1 MNRSGIALLLAALA
15 AGVLGVL
22 AGLWWQARP
31 GHMPAVEAITAPD
44 PPVPSGL
51 RPAAPGDLL
60 PALTLPDLE
69 GNPVNLR
76 SLAQGRPLLIN
87 VWASW
92 CGPCV
97 EEMPALDRFAAAQG
111 AEGVQVLGLALD
123 TPEGVRAFLQRTPVR
138 YRLVLEQPGPSDAS
152 VRLGNRAGV
161 LPYSVLVGADGRVL
175 RQKTG
180 PFAPDEIDGWA
191 EAPVAAP
198 AGIQTRD

>member
-1 MNRSGIALLLAALA
+1 MSRSGAALLLAALA

-22 AGLWWQARP
+22 AGLWWQTHADRTWAEAIAAP
-31 GHMPAVEAITAPD
+31 GPAVPRGVT
-44 PPVPSGL
+44 
-51 RPAAPGDLL
+51 PAAPGDLL

-69 GNPVNLR
+69 GNRVDLR

-123 TPEGVRAFLQRTPVR
+123 TAQGVRAFLQRTPVR

-152 VRLGNRAGV
+152 VWLGNGAGV

-180 PFAPDEIDGWA
+180 PFAPGEIAVW
-191 EAPVAAP
+191 AAP
-198 AGIQTRD
+198 AGGGRTPE

>member
-44 PPVPSGL
+44 PPVPSGVT
-51 RPAAPGDLL
+51 PAAPGDLL

-123 TPEGVRAFLQRTPVR
+123 TGQGVRAFLQRTPVR

-152 VRLGNRAGV
+152 IWLGNRAGV

-180 PFAPDEIDGWA
+180 PFAPDEIDAWA
-191 EAPVAAP
+191 AAP